1 MDENFWGQVE
11 QFLYQLHFEDT
22 DRESHYESQA
32 YKEALE
38 EKERKSSAFKAVLER
53 LTGTDGH
60 AIKEYLQA
68 SDQCAYE
75 EIQQAYVQGMIDCME
90 ILCGAGILK
99 TSQIVKNFLTEFNH
113 EK

>member
-1 MDENFWGQVE
+1 MDENLWGKLE

-22 DRESHYESQA
+22 DRESHYESQT
-32 YKEALE
+32 YKDALK
-38 EKERKSSAFKAVLER
+38 EKKLKSSVFKAVLEQMSNK
-53 LTGTDGH
+53 DSQ
-60 AIKEYLQA
+60 AVEEYLQA

-90 ILCGAGILK
+90 ILCGAGVLK

-113 EK
+113 QK